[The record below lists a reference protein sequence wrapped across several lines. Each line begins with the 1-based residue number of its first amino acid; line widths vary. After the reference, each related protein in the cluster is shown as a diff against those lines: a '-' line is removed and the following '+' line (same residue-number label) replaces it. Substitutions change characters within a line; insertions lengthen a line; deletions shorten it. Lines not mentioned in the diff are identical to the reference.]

1 MKNIFYCLVAGLAA
15 LLFVTGCKK
24 QDNSLDKATVT
35 PVSTLF
41 APEEAK
47 AIKIPSGA
55 SGSVTFEWE
64 QSRASD
70 NGLVLYEV
78 AFDKEGGDFSK
89 PLYSAPADGNGL
101 YNKLTVSYSDLNKVA
116 SLAGAKPEEI
126 AKLIW
131 TVRSSRG
138 VNLAAVSTK
147 RAISVQRPVG
157 FESPDAVYITGS
169 ATEGGADIANAIKMK
184 KVGEGKFEVYT
195 SLKAGSYQFV
205 DAKTGIIKKYSFNG
219 TRLVEDGETAVTGA
233 TKVVKIEVSFNDA
246 LYKSTE
252 VTTVGLW
259 FAADNKIW
267 FNLDYAGNGTWTAL
281 NKSIVFHQESWGRDE
296 RYKFRFTF
304 KNADGSSTDQ
314 YYGSTNSDNSAA
326 TAATAPSYF
335 YMVSVDNSQYNYC
348 FKFNHDFDNKT
359 ADINVFFNA
368 DVAAYTHTVTVPK

>member
-1 MKNIFYCLVAGLAA
+1 MKNIFYCLVAGLAT
-15 LLFVTGCKK
+15 LLFVAGCKK
-24 QDNSLDKATVT
+24 DDKTLDKATVT

-55 SGSVTFEWE
+55 SGSVSFEWE

-89 PLYSAPADGNGL
+89 PLYSAPSDGNGL
-101 YNKLTVSYSDLNKVA
+101 YNKLTLSYSDLNKVA

-138 VNLAAVSTK
+138 INLAPVSAK

-157 FESPDAVYITGS
+157 FESPDAVYLTGS
-169 ATEGGADIANAIKMK
+169 ATEGGTDVANAIKMK

-205 DAKTGIIKKYSFNG
+205 DAKTGIIKKYSFDG
-219 TRLVEDGETAVTGA
+219 TRLVEDGETTVTGA
-233 TKVVKIEVSFNDA
+233 TKIVKIEVSFNDA

-252 VTTVGLW
+252 VTKVGLW
-259 FAADNKIW
+259 FSADSKIW
-267 FNLDYAGNGTWTAL
+267 FDLDYAGNGTWQAL

-304 KNADGSSTDQ
+304 KNTDGSTTEQ
-314 YYGSTNSDNSAA
+314 YFGSVNSDNSAA
-326 TAATAPSYF
+326 TAATAPSYY
-335 YMVSVDNSQYNYC
+335 YMVPVNNSVYDFA
-348 FKFNHDFDNKT
+348 FKFNHDFDNKS
-359 ADINVFFNA
+359 ADIKVFFNA
-368 DVAAYTHTVTVPK
+368 DVAAYTHTVTTPK